1 MFTETSRRFDLARR
15 LIVVTVTD
23 AFGSSQDIQISVARD
38 GCPLCGVP
46 YMKTQAGVVDV
57 EATIAG
63 IATAQDTHTDNA
75 LASFAAAGADVQSL
89 MAARNKS

>member
-1 MFTETSRRFDLARR
+1 MFTETGRRFDLARR
-15 LIVVTVTD
+15 LIIVTVTD
-23 AFGSSQDIQISVARD
+23 AFGSTQEIHVAVARD

-46 YMKTQAGVVDV
+46 YMKTQAGLVDV
-57 EATIAG
+57 DATVAAV
-63 IATAQDTHTDNA
+63 ATAQDTHTDDA